1 MADKEILD
9 KVYEQLCDVS
19 DNWHNMNMD
28 RMFDRWHNMKDMIEQ
43 EWQKEDWKEYE
54 RNN

>member
-19 DNWHNMNMD
+19 DNWHTMNMD